1 MLSRSYF
8 LQAIVFI
15 LSLFLLSP
23 LQAHEVR
30 PAIVDINIDD
40 QGQYKMSIKLNLEAL
55 ISKVETNVSDTNDS
69 ENAGLYN
76 AFREMPAEDLAQE
89 FLAFEDTLLPN
100 IHFKLNDQEQ
110 KLTVSSI
117 DIPDVGDLDLARDST
132 LNLEGKIPEN
142 TTTLQWSWDK
152 DYGNAALRV
161 ATPTNPELYSA
172 YLKEGKISD
181 VVTISTKTSDC
192 ENDKKGGGC
201 ITQTSRW
208 DTFVN
213 YISVGFTHIVP
224 LGIDHILFV
233 VGLFLLS
240 TAWRPLLVQVTTFTI
255 AHSVTLALGMFGVVN
270 ISPSIVEPL
279 IAASIVY
286 VCVENIYMDH
296 ISKWRPVVVFG
307 FGLLHGLGFASVLT
321 EFGLAKTNYVSG
333 LIGFNVGVEL
343 GQLAVI
349 TACFLL
355 VGIWFSKKSW
365 YRQRITI
372 PASVVIAFI
381 AVYWFIERVGWIQ
394 V

>member
-1 MLSRSYF
+1 MLFRSFF
-8 LQAIVFI
+8 LQLIVFI
-15 LSLFLLSP
+15 LSFLLLSP
-23 LQAHEVR
+23 LLAHEVR
-30 PAIVDINIDD
+30 PAIVDINIDE

-55 ISKVETNVSDTNDS
+55 ISKVETNVADTNDS
-69 ENAGLYN
+69 ENAELYD

-110 KLTVSSI
+110 KLTVASI

-152 DYGNAALRV
+152 SYGNAALRV

-181 VVTISTKTSDC
+181 VVTISTSASDC
-192 ENDKKGGGC
+192 KNDKKGGGC
-201 ITQTSRW
+201 INSQTSRW

-240 TAWRPLLVQVTTFTI
+240 TALRPLLIQVTTFTV

-349 TACFLL
+349 TGCFLL
-355 VGIWFSKKSW
+355 VGIWFRKKSW

-372 PASVVIAFI
+372 PASIVIAFI
-381 AVYWFIERVGWIQ
+381 AVYWFVERVGWI
-394 V
+394 